1 MTQKLVAQ
9 VIGVV
14 LTVVGIAG
22 FFTQGS
28 LLGFGINTLHNVVH
42 LVSGIAGLALGFSAG
57 GKNAHYFNK
66 IFGSV
71 YLLVAVLGFVASDM
85 MMSLLAVNMADNILH
100 VVIGLVVA
108 GVGFAAPAE

>member
-9 VIGVV
+9 VVGAV

-22 FFTQGS
+22 FFTGGS
-28 LLGFGINTLHNVVH
+28 LLGFGVNTLHNVVH
-42 LVSGIAGLALGFSAG
+42 LASGIAGLALGFSNG

-71 YLLVAVLGFVASDM
+71 YLLVAVLGFVASDLM
-85 MMSLLAVNMADNILH
+85 ASLLMVNMADNLLH
-100 VVIGLVVA
+100 LVIGVVVA
-108 GVGFAAPAE
+108 GVGFAAPTE